1 MVFRSV
7 SLCRESFPL
16 RERAEQCKEDGQH
29 MAKVKEVMTFGL
41 GDV

>member
-1 MVFRSV
+1 MVFESV
-7 SLCRESFPL
+7 RLCRESFLL
-16 RERAEQCKEDGQH
+16 RGMAEQCQEDGQH